1 MDKETRPRRS
11 SPSWS
16 SISPE
21 PRPGQMHFAAHPT
34 PSPRSPLYL
43 AVPPHTAGI
52 DQPAGSISRFLL
64 RYLSAPSISQSA
76 LLSAMPVYTYSIY
89 PRRLHRARRYPFVW
103 GISLSLHLGASPGP
117 EAEQEGFGDTALPGT
132 TGSGPRGGF
141 TWGDGGCCTPQIIPG
156 SLCRGDGCNPPPL
169 GAALIHGDLQ
179 SEPRGAAGPVVLLS
193 PPNRSLGHSSQ
204 RQLVQEH
211 RPIN

>member
-1 MDKETRPRRS
+1 MDKETRPHRS
-11 SPSWS
+11 SSSWS

-43 AVPPHTAGI
+43 AVPPHAAGI

-76 LLSAMPVYTYSIY
+76 LLSAVPVYTYSIY

-117 EAEQEGFGDTALPGT
+117 GSTARP
-132 TGSGPRGGF
+132 S
-141 TWGDGGCCTPQIIPG
+141 
-156 SLCRGDGCNPPPL
+156 RGDGCNPPPL
-169 GAALIHGDLQ
+169 GAALIHGDLR
-179 SEPRGAAGPVVLLS
+179 SEPRGAAGPVVPLS
-193 PPNRSLGHSSQ
+193 PPNRRMGRSSQ